1 MIATA
6 APLRA
11 SQPPACASD
20 DVVSPKLWRGL
31 AFALPISLAMWAGII
46 MGVRALLS

>member
-1 MIATA
+1 MIELHAPAYRA
-6 APLRA
+6 AP
-11 SQPPACASD
+11 PIED
-20 DVVSPKLWRGL
+20 TDVVSPGMWRGL